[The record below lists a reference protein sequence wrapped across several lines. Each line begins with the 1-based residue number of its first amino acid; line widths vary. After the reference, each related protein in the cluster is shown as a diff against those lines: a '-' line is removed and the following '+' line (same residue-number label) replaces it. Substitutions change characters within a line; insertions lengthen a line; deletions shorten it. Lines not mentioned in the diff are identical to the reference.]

1 MLNFLLTVNG
11 RTQKEADEFKKK
23 ILRYLLLS
31 WTLTMTDVS
40 ELMYD
45 LFYDKRIIYKGLAT
59 DEEMKR
65 INRFG

>member
-1 MLNFLLTVNG
+1 MLFLLIVNG
-11 RTQKEADEFKKK
+11 RTHKEADEFKKK

-31 WTLTMTDVS
+31 WTLTMTDIS

-45 LFYDKRIIYKGLAT
+45 KFYDKRIIYKGLAT